1 MRNIP
6 GTDLAVHALCLGA
19 NVFGWTAD
27 ESESFA
33 VLDAY
38 KAAGGNFVDTADGY
52 SQWVPG
58 NHGGESE
65 EIIGRW
71 MAKRGNRNAMVLAT
85 KVGSKHDRKGLT
97 AGNVRT
103 ATEESLRRLQTDRID
118 LLYTHRD
125 DEVTPPEETLGELDA
140 LVHEGKVRHVAASN
154 VSPERLE
161 AAMAASERE
170 GLVRYVALQPHY
182 NLVERDY
189 EDGLADVCRRH
200 DLGCLPYYALAKGF
214 LTGKYRPGAD
224 GAESRRAQGARAYL
238 DERGERVL
246 AALDAAAAAHD
257 VPVAAVSLAWLA
269 GRPTVVAP
277 IASARTPAQL
287 AELLV
292 MSDVVLTDDEVRAL
306 DAAGGG

>member
-6 GTDLAVHALCLGA
+6 GTDLAVHPLCLGA

-27 ESESFA
+27 EPESFA

-52 SQWVPG
+52 SQWVAG

-71 MAKRGNRNAMVLAT
+71 MAKRGNRDAIVLAT

-97 AGNVRT
+97 AGNVR
-103 ATEESLRRLQTDRID
+103 AAAEEALRRLQTDRID

-125 DEVTPPEETLGELDA
+125 DEVTPPEETMGALDA
-140 LVHEGKVRHVAASN
+140 LVREGKARHVAASN
-154 VSPERLE
+154 VSPARLE
-161 AAMAASERE
+161 AALAASERE

-224 GAESRRAQGARAYL
+224 GVESQRAEGARAYL

-287 AELLV
+287 AELMAMTELE
-292 MSDVVLTDDEVRAL
+292 LTADEARAL
-306 DAAGGG
+306 DEAGAG

>member
-6 GTDLAVHALCLGA
+6 GTDVAVHPLCLGA

-27 ESESFA
+27 EPESFA

-38 KAAGGNFVDTADGY
+38 RAAGGNFVDTADGY

-58 NHGGESE
+58 NRGGESE

-71 MAKRGNRNAMVLAT
+71 MVKRGTRDAIVLAT

-97 AGNVRT
+97 ADNVRA

-125 DEVTPPEETLGELDA
+125 DEVTPPEETLAELDA
-140 LVHEGKVRHVAASN
+140 LVREGKVRHVAASN

-161 AAMAASERE
+161 AAMQASERA

-182 NLVERDY
+182 NL
-189 EDGLADVCRRH
+189 
-200 DLGCLPYYALAKGF
+200 LG
-214 LTGKYRPGAD
+214 
-224 GAESRRAQGARAYL
+224 
-238 DERGERVL
+238 
-246 AALDAAAAAHD
+246 
-257 VPVAAVSLAWLA
+257 
-269 GRPTVVAP
+269 
-277 IASARTPAQL
+277 
-287 AELLV
+287 
-292 MSDVVLTDDEVRAL
+292 
-306 DAAGGG
+306 